1 MWLEPLANHA
11 LGAWR
16 CSGKKTFVLVVSFN
30 NNNCICEVSIMMEA
44 GLEDVK
50 GYVVGWW
57 GGDEVA
63 WWDANF
69 NLSKDRDL
77 LDYTLME
84 RERERELSYTSVLS
98 HPSNIQ
104 HPNLTPICLLLIHLK
119 WQLQVDQLWV
129 F

>member
-1 MWLEPLANHA
+1 
-11 LGAWR
+11 
-16 CSGKKTFVLVVSFN
+16 
-30 NNNCICEVSIMMEA
+30 MMEA

-77 LDYTLME
+77 LDYTVME
-84 RERERELSYTSVLS
+84 RERERELSYTSIPL
-98 HPSNIQ
+98 
-104 HPNLTPICLLLIHLK
+104 ICLT
-119 WQLQVDQLWV
+119 
-129 F
+129 